1 MLVLSEILA
10 SLPPEWADDLMPAI
24 RAEIRASGRKLVV
37 LDDDPTGT
45 QTVSGIPVLTGWSVE
60 RLTAELSADIP
71 AFYLLTNSRSLPL
84 AQAQAV
90 NGEIGDHLVRA
101 SALSGRDFAV
111 LSRSDSTLRGH
122 FPGELQALANHLPG
136 PFDAW
141 ILAPFFLEGGRLTIH
156 DIHYVVEGGTLVPA
170 AETEFA
176 RDKTFGYQSSHLKA
190 WVIEKSGGGIPAEQI
205 FSISIDHL
213 RLGGPDAVTRRLLS
227 LPTGGSVLIVNAAS
241 YRDLEVFVLGLLR
254 AEAAGRSYLYRSAAS
269 FARVRAGLSPRPLLS
284 AAELHLPS
292 KGAGLVV
299 AGSYVPRTSA
309 QLNALFEQTS
319 IQPVE
324 IQVPLLLDETRRAA
338 EESRVLSEVNQRLE
352 QGQDTVLYTS
362 RALVSVSGEEANLA
376 VGRIVSASL
385 VAVVRGLKI
394 RPRYLVAKGGITSSD
409 IATQAL
415 DIRQALILGQIL
427 PGVPVWQTGQE
438 SRFPGMAYI
447 IFPGNVGDANALVKI
462 VRLLDEN

>member
-1 MLVLSEILA
+1 MPVLSEVLA
-10 SLPPEWADDLMPAI
+10 SLPPDWADDLMPAI

-60 RLTAELSADIP
+60 RLAAELSADIP

-84 AQAQAV
+84 AEAQAV
-90 NGEIGDHLVRA
+90 NAEIGDHLVRA
-101 SALSGRDFAV
+101 SALSGRDFAA

-122 FPGELQALANHLPG
+122 FPGELQALANRLPG
-136 PFDAW
+136 SFDAW

-156 DIHYVVEGGTLVPA
+156 DVHYVVEGETLVPA

-176 RDKTFGYQSSHLKA
+176 RDKTFGYRSSNLKE
-190 WVIEKSGGGIPAEQI
+190 WVIEKSGGAIRAEQI
-205 FSISIDHL
+205 FSVSIDDL
-213 RLGGPDAVTRRLLS
+213 RLGGPDAVTRRLFS
-227 LPTGGSVLIVNAAS
+227 LPTGSVVIVNAAS

-324 IQVPLLLDETRRAA
+324 VQVPLLLDETRRAA
-338 EESRVLSEVNQRLE
+338 EEWRVLQAVNQWIE
-352 QGQDTVLYTS
+352 KGQDTVLYTS

-415 DIRQALILGQIL
+415 DIQRALILGQIL
-427 PGVPVWQTGQE
+427 PGVPVWQTGEE

-447 IFPGNVGDANALVKI
+447 VFPGNVGDANALVKI
-462 VRLLDEN
+462 VSLLNGH